1 MSRPRTAVLVL
12 FTLVLALV
20 QQTEAALVSKT
31 FVFQPNAILDVGAE
45 VEPGLRLDTVHFLV
59 PSGGES
65 GYTRTAGT
73 IEAEVALS
81 NTGNASH
88 RIGIALALYDED
100 GRLLA
105 VASGGDRI
113 FPLKSGRQGVYTLS
127 FDHVNG
133 SAAKATRFQVTVETR
148 S

>member
-1 MSRPRTAVLVL
+1 MKPQVAA
-12 FTLVLALV
+12 FALLLLGA
-20 QQTEAALVSKT
+20 QALDASAALVSKT

-45 VEPGLRLDTVHFLV
+45 VEPGLRLDSVHFLV
-59 PSGGES
+59 PQAGGD
-65 GYTRTAGT
+65 GYTRTAGN
-73 IEAEVALS
+73 IQVEVALS
-81 NTGNASH
+81 NTGSASH

-100 GRLLA
+100 GRLLG
-105 VASGGDRI
+105 VASGGDKI
-113 FPLKSGRQGVYTLS
+113 FPLKAGRQGVYTLT